1 MSTRK
6 VKLTGLGYWAKVFED
21 FRDLTGFEDALKDV
35 GGQTCIDV
43 DLDDTMM
50 EKLKRSKSMK
60 RGTPSPVNEGLTRVR
75 FIRKW
80 QERLG
85 GGAPVVLKADG
96 TIWEYDEEG
105 SIGNGSTVEI
115 LLSVYDTTRKGIVGT
130 RMDRV
135 KVTEH
140 LPYSGGDDD
149 NDEDEEYEY
158 DAPPPKPAPKDK
170 AKPKPAPAPVYD
182 DEDDDE
188 IPF

>member
-1 MSTRK
+1 MPTRK

-60 RGTPSPVNEGLTRVR
+60 RGTPSPDNEGLTRVR
-75 FIRKW
+75 FTRKW
-80 QERLG
+80 QEKVG
-85 GGAPVVLKADG
+85 GGAPVVVKADG
-96 TIWEYDEEG
+96 TTWEYDEEG

-115 LLSVYDTTRKGIVGT
+115 LLSVYDTSRKSIVGT
-130 RMDRV
+130 RLDKV

-140 LPYSGGDDD
+140 LPYSGDDD
-149 NDEDEEYEY
+149 DDEEEEEE
-158 DAPPPKPAPKDK
+158 APPPKPAPKAK
-170 AKPKPAPAPVYD
+170 AKPKPAPAPVE
-182 DEDDDE
+182 DEDDDDE